1 MNTAELE
8 KAVGA
13 LGFPDVKIDRIT
25 HGEIREVSLAYGHS
39 RSLAIMWDSE
49 GRARACSRTS
59 LFAEYGWSSVDPCRM
74 KRAPWLDLG

>member
-25 HGEIREVSLAYGHS
+25 HSHGLEVKHAYGHS

-49 GRARACSRTS
+49 GRARACSRTAR
-59 LFAEYGWSSVDPCRM
+59 FAEYGWSSVDPCRM